1 MKDSLSEHRERMA
14 HSGEDALALAFST
27 FQEAS
32 ESLSRKYAGL
42 EGKISELSR
51 ELRDRDRALASQGQF
66 LETIL
71 KSLPSGVLVL
81 TPGGQVLWS
90 NPQVEKWLS
99 PDDSELLAL
108 LRKWEIWPIAEREDP
123 LAVSWKGR
131 SLLIEISRVV
141 DDENRSSGY
150 VLIVNDVTRL
160 REMEEEVSRD
170 RRLRDMGEMVAMIAH
185 ELRNPL
191 GSIELFSSLLARDA
205 GTRGGQ
211 ALEGIR
217 SSVTSMDRLIGNL
230 LFHTRIP
237 NVSRSL
243 FSGHDLLER
252 LSSDCA
258 RIGIMRGRAGG
269 PTVSFAVDE
278 PSPFLVNGDEGLIYH
293 AIFNLVT
300 NAFQACFDAGGGS
313 VTLSLLRSRSGGAI
327 FFVKDNGP
335 GIPREMREKI
345 FDPFFTTRSK
355 GTGLGLPIVL
365 KIVLAHGG
373 LLKVDSDE
381 NGSCFMVQLPGPG
394 ESLERT
400 GGDIWSGQ
408 LLEEELR

>member
-1 MKDSLSEHRERMA
+1 MRENLFEQPEKLSHP
-14 HSGEDALALAFST
+14 GEDALARAFSS

-51 ELRDRDRALASQGQF
+51 ALRDRDRALASQGQF

-99 PDDSELLAL
+99 QDDAELLAL

-123 LAVSWKGR
+123 LAVCWKGR

-141 DDENRSSGY
+141 DDEERSAGY

-185 ELRNPL
+185 DLRNPL

-205 GTRGGQ
+205 GARGGQ

-230 LFHTRIP
+230 LFHTRLP
-237 NVSRSL
+237 VVS
-243 FSGHDLLER
+243 FSPFAAQDLLDR

-258 RIGIMRGRAGG
+258 RIGVMRGRAGG
-269 PTVSFAVDE
+269 PGVSFTVE
-278 PSPFLVNGDEGLIYH
+278 TSSPLMITGDEGLLYH

-300 NAFQACFDAGGGS
+300 NAFQACFDAGGGD
-313 VTLSLLRSRSGGAI
+313 VILSLSRIRSGGVLFSI
-327 FFVKDNGP
+327 RDNGP
-335 GIPREMREKI
+335 GIPRELREKI

-365 KIVLAHGG
+365 KIVLAHRG
-373 LLKVDSDE
+373 LLKVDSDDK
-381 NGSCFMVQLPGPG
+381 GTCFTMQLPGPG
-394 ESLERT
+394 ESLERRS
-400 GGDIWSGQ
+400 GDIWSGQ
-408 LLEEELR
+408 VLEEEFK

>member
-1 MKDSLSEHRERMA
+1 MKETFVEQPEKMA
-14 HSGEDALALAFST
+14 HPGEDALARAFSS

-42 EGKISELSR
+42 EGRILELSK

-81 TPGGQVLWS
+81 TPGGQVLWR

-99 PDDSELLAL
+99 PDDTELLAL
-108 LRKWEIWPIAEREDP
+108 LRKWGIWPVSEREDP
-123 LAVSWKGR
+123 LAVSWKSR

-141 DDENRSSGY
+141 DDEDRSSGY

-185 ELRNPL
+185 DLRNPL

-205 GTRGGQ
+205 GARGGQ

-230 LFHTRIP
+230 LFHTRLP
-237 NVSRSL
+237 MVSGAP
-243 FSGHDLLER
+243 FCVQDLLDR
-252 LSSDCA
+252 LSCDCA
-258 RIGIMRGRAGG
+258 RIGVMRGRAGG
-269 PTVSFAVDE
+269 PDVSFSVDA
-278 PSPFLVNGDEGLIYH
+278 PYPFTITADEGLLYH

-300 NAFQACFDAGGGS
+300 NAFQACFDAGGGQII
-313 VTLSLLRSRSGGAI
+313 LSLARSKSGGAI
-327 FFVKDNGP
+327 FSVKDNGP
-335 GIPREMREKI
+335 GIPRELREKI

-365 KIVLAHGG
+365 KIVLAHKG
-373 LLKVDSDE
+373 LLKIDSDE
-381 NGSCFMVQLPGPG
+381 NGSCFIVQLPGPG
-394 ESLERT
+394 ERLERT
-400 GGDIWSGQ
+400 NKDIWSGQ
-408 LLEEELR
+408 LLEEEFK

>member
-1 MKDSLSEHRERMA
+1 MKAKLFEQAEKVDRPR
-14 HSGEDALALAFST
+14 DDTLARAFSS

-51 ELRDRDRALASQGQF
+51 ELRARDRALASQGQF

-141 DDENRSSGY
+141 DDEERSAGY

-185 ELRNPL
+185 DLRNPL

-205 GTRGGQ
+205 GARSGQ

-230 LFHTRIP
+230 LFHTRLP
-237 NVSRSL
+237 SVSPGS
-243 FSGHDLLER
+243 FEAKDLLER

-258 RIGIMRGRAGG
+258 RIGVMRGRAGG
-269 PTVSFAVDE
+269 PGVSFKVE
-278 PSPFLVNGDEGLIYH
+278 VPSSLIITGDEGLLYH

-300 NAFQACFDAGGGS
+300 NAFQACFDAGGGD
-313 VTLSLLRSRSGGAI
+313 VILSLSRSRSGGVV
-327 FFVKDNGP
+327 FSVKDNGP

-365 KIVLAHGG
+365 KIVLAHKG
-373 LLKVDSDE
+373 LLKFDSDE
-381 NGSCFMVQLPGPG
+381 KGTCFTVHLPAPG
-394 ESLERT
+394 ENLERRSE
-400 GGDIWSGQ
+400 DIRSVQ
-408 LLEEELR
+408 LLEEEFK

>member
-1 MKDSLSEHRERMA
+1 MKENFMEQQSKMA
-14 HSGEDALALAFST
+14 HPGEDALARAFSS

-42 EGKISELSR
+42 ERRISELSR

-71 KSLPSGVLVL
+71 KSLPTGVLVL

-99 PDDSELLAL
+99 PDDGELLNL
-108 LRKWEIWPIAEREDP
+108 LRKWGIWPISERIDP
-123 LAVSWKGR
+123 LAVSCKGR
-131 SLLIEISRVV
+131 SLLIEISRVA
-141 DDENRSSGY
+141 DDEERSSGY

-160 REMEEEVSRD
+160 REMEEEVARD

-185 ELRNPL
+185 DLRNPL

-205 GTRGGQ
+205 GIRGGQ

-230 LFHTRIP
+230 LFHTRLPKISP
-237 NVSRSL
+237 APFCVQ
-243 FSGHDLLER
+243 DLLDR
-252 LSSDCA
+252 LSLDCS
-258 RIGIMRGRAGG
+258 RIGIMRGKAGG
-269 PTVSFAVDE
+269 PVVSFSVE
-278 PSPFLVNGDEGLIYH
+278 SPSSFMVAGDEELLYH

-313 VTLSLLRSRSGGAI
+313 ITLSAARSKSAGAI
-327 FFVKDNGP
+327 FSVRDNGP
-335 GIPREMREKI
+335 GIPRELKEKI

-365 KIVLAHGG
+365 KIVLAHNG
-373 LLKVDSDE
+373 LLKIDSNE
-381 NGSCFMVQLPGPG
+381 NGSCFTIQLPGPG

-400 GGDIWSGQ
+400 SGNIWSGQ
-408 LLEEELR
+408 ILEEEFK